1 MVDAFPMIDA
11 WVNPNFPTT
20 NVDQTVAKL
29 FPGLEERRHRGTS
42 LTQLVDEMDQAGVER
57 AVLCAGYRGADN
69 YGWVVEAMTMYPTR
83 FAGSLV
89 VDPRSGMDAVR
100 AIARAVREDGFRLAR
115 VMALETQLPYDHP
128 YYFPIY
134 AKCAEVGVPI
144 SVNVG
149 IPGPRVPGRHQDPIA
164 LDEVCYFFPELNI
177 IMAHGGDPWADVC
190 VKLMSKWDNLYYMT
204 SAYAPSR
211 VPTEVIQYADG
222 RGSHKVMWASD
233 YPILELGRCRSGIA
247 KLPFTSESRRRDFAY
262 GNALR
267 VVFGEIPDPPTAAT
281 AALIAADR

>member
-1 MVDAFPMIDA
+1 MVGRFPMVDA
-11 WVNPNFPTT
+11 WVNPNFPTKV
-20 NVDQTVAKL
+20 VDQTVAKL
-29 FPGLEERRHRGTS
+29 FPGLEERRRRGTS
-42 LTQLVDEMDQAGVER
+42 LAQLVDEMDEAGVER

-69 YGWVVEAMTMYPTR
+69 YGWVVDAIAAHPSR

-89 VDPRSGMDAVR
+89 LDPRSGMDAVR
-100 AIARAVREDGFRLAR
+100 AITRAVRDDGFKLAR
-115 VMALETQLPYDHP
+115 VMALESQLPYDHS

-134 AKCAEVGVPI
+134 AKCAELGVPI

-164 LDEVCYFFPELNI
+164 LDEVCYFFPELTI
-177 IMAHGGDPWADVC
+177 IMSHGGDPWADIC

-211 VPTEVIQYADG
+211 IPAQVLQYADG

-233 YPILELGRCRSGIA
+233 YPILEFGRCRSSIA
-247 KLPFTSESRRRDFAY
+247 KMPFTNESRRWDFACR
-262 GNALR
+262 NTLR
-267 VVFGEIPDPPTAAT
+267 VVFGETSSAPTSTDAT
-281 AALIAADR
+281 TITANA